1 MILILNVAGESR
13 GGDTMKKRNSWW
25 KVALGV
31 ALIST
36 QLWSIEIKN
45 LAQAVNEAGRQR
57 MLTQRMLKDYAMIGI
72 GNTFGNPTEDLKK
85 VTEMF
90 EDHLQGLTAFATDP
104 ETKKSLEEQRKL
116 WEPIKKMLQEPPT
129 KERAAELQGKL
140 DALLKAADR
149 TTKLFAKQTGK
160 KSGEIINISGRQR
173 MLSQRMANLYMLKVW
188 GMNDPK
194 FKEKMD
200 AAMKLFSDS
209 LDKLMASDLNTDE
222 INKLLKRVKKNF
234 MFFQI
239 MNKSQTKFIPS
250 LIYKKS
256 NEILK
261 DMNTVTG
268 LYAAQKVQ

>member
-1 MILILNVAGESR
+1 MSELKRTIGVILVFCLAVTFSYA
-13 GGDTMKKRNSWW
+13 
-25 KVALGV
+25 
-31 ALIST
+31 
-36 QLWSIEIKN
+36 IEIRN

-72 GNTFGNPTEDLKK
+72 GNTFGNPKEDLEK

-104 ETKKSLEEQRKL
+104 ETQKSLEEQRRL
-116 WEPIKKMLQEPPT
+116 WEPIKRMLAESPA
-129 KERAAELQGKL
+129 KEQAVQLQGKL
-140 DALLKAADR
+140 DELLKAADR

-188 GMNDPK
+188 GIDDPK

-200 AAMKLFSDS
+200 AAMKLFDDS
-209 LDKLMASDLNTDE
+209 LDRLMKSDLNTPE
-222 INKLLKRVKKNF
+222 INKLLTRVKNNF
-234 MFFQI
+234 MFFQV

>member
-1 MILILNVAGESR
+1 
-13 GGDTMKKRNSWW
+13 MKKRNSWW

-209 LDKLMASDLNTDE
+209 LDKLMASDLNSDE
-222 INKLLKRVKKNF
+222 INKLLTRVKKNF

>member
-1 MILILNVAGESR
+1 MYGIRKS
-13 GGDTMKKRNSWW
+13 
-25 KVALGV
+25 LGV
-31 ALIST
+31 LLTLALLT
-36 QLWSIEIKN
+36 GTGYAIEIKN

-72 GNTFGNPTEDLKK
+72 GNTFGNPKEDLKK
-85 VTEMF
+85 VMDTF
-90 EDHLQGLTAFATDP
+90 EDHLQGLTAFAQDP

-116 WEPIKKMLQEPPT
+116 WDPIKEMLSEPPS
-129 KERAAELQGKL
+129 KERAQELQGKL
-140 DALLKAADR
+140 DELLKAADR

-173 MLSQRMANLYMLKVW
+173 MLSQRMANLYMLRVW
-188 GMNDPK
+188 GIDDPK

-200 AAMKLFSDS
+200 AAMKLFGDS
-209 LDKLMASDLNTDE
+209 LDRLIHSDLNTDD
-222 INKLLKRVKKNF
+222 INRLLKRVKNNF
-234 MFFQI
+234 MFFQV
-239 MNKSQTKFIPS
+239 MNRSQNKFIPS

-268 LYAAQKVQ
+268 LYASQKVQ

>member
-1 MILILNVAGESR
+1 
-13 GGDTMKKRNSWW
+13 MKARTSWW
-25 KVALGV
+25 RIALGV
-31 ALIST
+31 ALVST
-36 QLWSIEIKN
+36 QVWAIEIKN

-85 VTEMF
+85 VREMF
-90 EDHLQGLTAFATDP
+90 EDHLQGLTAFATDE

-116 WEPIKKMLQEPPT
+116 WEPIKKMLAEPPT

-209 LDKLMASDLNTDE
+209 LDRLMASDLNSDE
-222 INKLLKRVKKNF
+222 INKLLAQVKKNF
-234 MFFQI
+234 MFFQV

>member
-1 MILILNVAGESR
+1 M
-13 GGDTMKKRNSWW
+13 MQKRISWW
-25 KVALGV
+25 KAVLGV
-31 ALIST
+31 VLVSS

-85 VTEMF
+85 VTDMF
-90 EDHLQGLTAFATDP
+90 EDHLQGLSTFATDD

-209 LDKLMASDLNTDE
+209 LDKLIASDLNTEE
-222 INKLLKRVKKNF
+222 INKLLARVKKNF
-234 MFFQI
+234 MFFQV
-239 MNKSQTKFIPS
+239 MNKSQSKFIPS

>member
-1 MILILNVAGESR
+1 MVMAVCVIGTVTFA
-13 GGDTMKKRNSWW
+13 
-25 KVALGV
+25 
-31 ALIST
+31 
-36 QLWSIEIKN
+36 IEIKS

-72 GNTFGNPTEDLKK
+72 GNTFGNPKEDLKK
-85 VTEMF
+85 IMDMF
-90 EDHLQGLTAFATDP
+90 EDHLQGLMAFATDP

-116 WEPIKKMLQEPPT
+116 WEPIKAMLAEPPT
-129 KERAAELQGKL
+129 KEKAIELQGKL

-188 GMNDPK
+188 GIDDPK
-194 FKEKMD
+194 FKEKMT

-209 LDKLMASDLNTDE
+209 LDRLIKSDLNTDE
-222 INKLLKRVKKNF
+222 INKLLARVKKNF
-234 MFFQI
+234 MFFQV
-239 MNKSQTKFIPS
+239 MNRSQSRFIPS

-268 LYAAQKVQ
+268 LYASQKVQ

>member
-1 MILILNVAGESR
+1 MRFKSTKG
-13 GGDTMKKRNSWW
+13 WW
-25 KVALGV
+25 KAFLGMAIV
-31 ALIST
+31 ST

-90 EDHLQGLTAFATDP
+90 EDHLQGLSAFATDP
-104 ETKKSLEEQRKL
+104 ETKKSLEEQRRL
-116 WEPIKKMLQEPPT
+116 WEPIKKMLEEPPS
-129 KERAAELQGKL
+129 KEKAAILQEKL

-160 KSGEIINISGRQR
+160 KSGKIINISGRQR
-173 MLSQRMANLYMLKVW
+173 MLSQRMANLYMLRVW
-188 GMNDPK
+188 GIDDPK

-200 AAMKLFSDS
+200 AAMKLFGDS
-209 LDKLMASDLNTDE
+209 LDLLIASDLNTEE
-222 INKLLKRVKKNF
+222 IDKLLARVKKNF
-234 MFFQI
+234 MFFQV
-239 MNKSQTKFIPS
+239 MNRSKTKFIPS

>member
-1 MILILNVAGESR
+1 
-13 GGDTMKKRNSWW
+13 
-25 KVALGV
+25 
-31 ALIST
+31 
-36 QLWSIEIKN
+36 
-45 LAQAVNEAGRQR
+45 
-57 MLTQRMLKDYAMIGI
+57 
-72 GNTFGNPTEDLKK
+72 
-85 VTEMF
+85 
-90 EDHLQGLTAFATDP
+90 
-104 ETKKSLEEQRKL
+104 
-116 WEPIKKMLQEPPT
+116 
-129 KERAAELQGKL
+129 
-140 DALLKAADR
+140 
-149 TTKLFAKQTGK
+149 
-160 KSGEIINISGRQR
+160 
-173 MLSQRMANLYMLKVW
+173 MLKVW
-188 GMNDPK
+188 GMNAPK

-200 AAMKLFSDS
+200 AAMTLFSDS

>member
-1 MILILNVAGESR
+1 MQ
-13 GGDTMKKRNSWW
+13 KRLAWW
-25 KVALGV
+25 KWGV
-31 ALIST
+31 GVMLVST

-72 GNTFGNPTEDLKK
+72 GNTFGNPKEDLKK
-85 VTEMF
+85 VTETF
-90 EDHLQGLTAFATDP
+90 EDHLQGLTAFAKDE

-116 WEPIKKMLQEPPT
+116 WEPIKKMLTEPPT

-188 GMNDPK
+188 GIDDPK

-200 AAMKLFSDS
+200 AAMKLFDDS
-209 LDKLMASDLNTDE
+209 LKRLMASDLNTDE
-222 INKLLKRVKKNF
+222 INRLLTRVKKNF
-234 MFFQI
+234 MFFQV
-239 MNKSQTKFIPS
+239 MNRSQSKFIPS

>member
-1 MILILNVAGESR
+1 MRPIR
-13 GGDTMKKRNSWW
+13 KWW
-25 KVALGV
+25 LLLVTVGAMTGAV
-31 ALIST
+31 WA
-36 QLWSIEIKN
+36 IEIQN

-72 GNTFGNPTEDLKK
+72 GNTFGNPKEDLKK

-90 EDHLQGLTAFATDP
+90 EDHLQGLTAFAKDE

-116 WEPIKKMLQEPPT
+116 WEPIKKMLAEPPS
-129 KERAAELQGKL
+129 KERAAELQEKL

-188 GMNDPK
+188 GMDDPK
-194 FKEKMD
+194 FEEKMD
-200 AAMKLFSDS
+200 SAMKLFSDS
-209 LDKLMASDLNTDE
+209 LNRLIASDLNTKE
-222 INKLLKRVKKNF
+222 ISQLLDRVKKNF
-234 MFFQI
+234 MFFQV
-239 MNKSQTKFIPS
+239 MNKSRSKFIPS

-268 LYAAQKVQ
+268 LYAAQEVQ

>member
-1 MILILNVAGESR
+1 M
-13 GGDTMKKRNSWW
+13 RNSRVKKWAW
-25 KVALGV
+25 IAGALLLLTTGV
-31 ALIST
+31 WA
-36 QLWSIEIKN
+36 IEIKN

-72 GNTFGNPTEDLKK
+72 GNIFGNPKEDLKK
-85 VTEMF
+85 VTAMF

-116 WEPIKKMLQEPPT
+116 WEPIKKMLEEAPT
-129 KERAAELQGKL
+129 KEKAKELQGKL
-140 DALLKAADR
+140 DALLKAAN
-149 TTKLFAKQTGK
+149 TTTVLFAKQTGK

-188 GMNDPK
+188 GIDDPK
-194 FKEKMD
+194 FKEKMS
-200 AAMKLFSDS
+200 AAMKLFGDS
-209 LDKLMASDLNTDE
+209 LEKLIKSDLNTDE
-222 INKLLKRVKKNF
+222 IKKLLARVKKNF
-234 MFFQI
+234 MFFQV
-239 MNKSQTKFIPS
+239 MNRSQSRFIPS

-268 LYAAQKVQ
+268 LYASQKVQ

>member
-1 MILILNVAGESR
+1 MRVVYRVLFSIC
-13 GGDTMKKRNSWW
+13 
-25 KVALGV
+25 GV
-31 ALIST
+31 IVLSGM
-36 QLWSIEIKN
+36 LWSIEVEN

-57 MLTQRMLKDYAMIGI
+57 TLTQRMLKNYAMIGI
-72 GNTFGNPTEDLKK
+72 GNTFGNPQEDLKK

-90 EDHLQGLTAFATDP
+90 EDHLKGLTAFAQD
-104 ETKKSLEEQRKL
+104 EKTKKSLQEQRKL
-116 WEPIKKMLQEPPT
+116 WDPIRSSLEGAPSREK
-129 KERAAELQGKL
+129 AAELQGQL

-149 TTKLFAKQTGK
+149 TTKLFAAQTGE

-200 AAMKLFSDS
+200 AAMKLFSES
-209 LDKLMASDLNTDE
+209 LDRLMKSDLNTDE
-222 INKLLKRVKKNF
+222 IDRLLARVKKNF
-234 MFFQI
+234 MFFEV
-239 MNKSQTKFIPS
+239 MNKSQSKFIPS

>member
-1 MILILNVAGESR
+1 
-13 GGDTMKKRNSWW
+13 MKRRFPWW
-25 KVALGV
+25 RLALGA
-31 ALIST
+31 ALLST
-36 QLWSIEIKN
+36 SAWAIEIKN
-45 LAQAVNEAGRQR
+45 LAEAVNEAGRQR
-57 MLTQRMLKDYAMIGI
+57 MLTQRMLKDYAMMGI
-72 GNTFGNPTEDLKK
+72 GNTFGNPKEDLKK
-85 VTEMF
+85 VTDLF
-90 EDHLQGLTAFATDP
+90 EDHLQGLTAFATDE

-116 WEPIKKMLQEPPT
+116 WEPIKKMLAEPPT
-129 KERAAELQGKL
+129 KERAAELQEKL

-188 GMNDPK
+188 GMDDPK

-209 LDKLMASDLNTDE
+209 LDRLMASDLNTDE
-222 INKLLKRVKKNF
+222 INKLLARVKKNF
-234 MFFQI
+234 MFFQV
-239 MNKSQTKFIPS
+239 MNKSQSKFIPS

-261 DMNTVTG
+261 DMNTGTG
-268 LYAAQKVQ
+268 LYASQKVQ

>member
-1 MILILNVAGESR
+1 
-13 GGDTMKKRNSWW
+13 
-25 KVALGV
+25 
-31 ALIST
+31 
-36 QLWSIEIKN
+36 
-45 LAQAVNEAGRQR
+45 
-57 MLTQRMLKDYAMIGI
+57 ML
-72 GNTFGNPTEDLKK
+72 E
-85 VTEMF
+85 
-90 EDHLQGLTAFATDP
+90 
-104 ETKKSLEEQRKL
+104 
-116 WEPIKKMLQEPPT
+116 EPPT
-129 KERAAELQGKL
+129 KEKAAELQGKL
-140 DALLKAADR
+140 DALLKAADN

-160 KSGEIINISGRQR
+160 KSGAIINISGRQR

-209 LDKLMASDLNTDE
+209 LDRLMKSDLNTPE
-222 INKLLKRVKKNF
+222 INKLLSRVKKNF

-239 MNKSQTKFIPS
+239 MNKSQSKFIPS

-268 LYAAQKVQ
+268 LYAAQKVR

>member
-1 MILILNVAGESR
+1 MR
-13 GGDTMKKRNSWW
+13 RRFSWW
-25 KVALGV
+25 KVALGMALV
-31 ALIST
+31 AT
-36 QLWSIEIKN
+36 QLWSIEIKS

-72 GNTFGNPTEDLKK
+72 GNTFGDPKADLQK
-85 VTEMF
+85 VVAMF

-104 ETKKSLEEQRKL
+104 ETKKSLEEQRRL
-116 WEPIKKMLQEPPT
+116 WEPIKKMLEETPT
-129 KERAAELQGKL
+129 QERAAELQGKL
-140 DALLKAADR
+140 DALLKAADT

-160 KSGEIINISGRQR
+160 KSGKIINISGRQR

-194 FKEKMD
+194 FKEKMT

-209 LDKLMASDLNTDE
+209 LDLLMKSDLNTPE
-222 INKLLKRVKKNF
+222 INKLLSRVKKNF

-239 MNKSQTKFIPS
+239 MNKSQSKFIPS

>member
-1 MILILNVAGESR
+1 
-13 GGDTMKKRNSWW
+13 MKARTSWW
-25 KVALGV
+25 RIALGV
-31 ALIST
+31 ALVST
-36 QLWSIEIKN
+36 QVWAIEIKN

-85 VTEMF
+85 VMEMF
-90 EDHLQGLTAFATDP
+90 EDHLQGLTAFATDE

-116 WEPIKKMLQEPPT
+116 WEPIKKMLAEPPT

-209 LDKLMASDLNTDE
+209 LDRLMASDLNTDE
-222 INKLLKRVKKNF
+222 INKLLARVKKNF
-234 MFFQI
+234 MFFQV

-256 NEILK
+256 NEILMDK
-261 DMNTVTG
+261 NTVTG

>member
-1 MILILNVAGESR
+1 
-13 GGDTMKKRNSWW
+13 MKKRKINVWYM
-25 KVALGV
+25 VVLG
-31 ALIST
+31 LIFVSG

-72 GNTFGNPTEDLKK
+72 GNTFGNPRADLKK
-85 VTEMF
+85 VTQMF

-116 WEPIKKMLQEPPT
+116 WEPIKKMLEEPPS

-173 MLSQRMANLYMLKVW
+173 MLSQRMANLYMLRVW
-188 GMNDPK
+188 GIDDPK
-194 FKEKMD
+194 FREKMD
-200 AAMKLFSDS
+200 AAMKLFGDS
-209 LDKLMASDLNTDE
+209 LNRLMASDLNTEE
-222 INKLLKRVKKNF
+222 INKLLNRVKKNF

-239 MNKSQTKFIPS
+239 MNRSQTKFIPS